1 MGGHTVKRTTAA
13 VLLALATLTACSS
26 TDSSSD
32 SKPDKPA
39 AVPAYKITQ
48 QDDSG
53 TQRVVA
59 VDVDSTKDMKTVFE
73 DVAAKLKDDAGWF
86 VEINCAEGGARL
98 ANGKKA
104 VGSTGAAAT
113 GLDDG
118 ATEFEALP
126 DAECPA

>member
-1 MGGHTVKRTTAA
+1 PFPSPPLFRSAQRPRRPPRRGRSRALCNRPAPSPCLTPDTPDPWGDHTVKRTTAA

-26 TDSSSD
+26 GDSSTD

-59 VDVDSTKDMKTVFE
+59 VDVDSTKDMK
-73 DVAAKLKDDAGWF
+73 
-86 VEINCAEGGARL
+86 
-98 ANGKKA
+98 
-104 VGSTGAAAT
+104 
-113 GLDDG
+113 
-118 ATEFEALP
+118 
-126 DAECPA
+126 